1 MHDLC
6 TAASAPFLFSVQS
19 RLLAWL
25 SYTTGRGAGLIPALG
40 LPSSDLSITSLL
52 LSRTEFGSGAPLSTA
67 SPGETPSTGAFLL
80 SATPVLVTPV
90 KFPAYLLLPR

>member
-1 MHDLC
+1 MMLVQDWAFVTTHLFSGALSVVTTERMHDLC

-40 LPSSDLSITSLL
+40 LPSPDLSITSLL

-67 SPGETPSTGAFLL
+67 SPG
-80 SATPVLVTPV
+80 
-90 KFPAYLLLPR
+90 